1 MTQLLNLE
9 IYQFIFVFLRIGS
22 AILLMPCFAVSYG
35 TERQRL

>member
-22 AILLMPCFAVSYG
+22 AILLTNARG
-35 TERQRL
+35 LRLLWQ